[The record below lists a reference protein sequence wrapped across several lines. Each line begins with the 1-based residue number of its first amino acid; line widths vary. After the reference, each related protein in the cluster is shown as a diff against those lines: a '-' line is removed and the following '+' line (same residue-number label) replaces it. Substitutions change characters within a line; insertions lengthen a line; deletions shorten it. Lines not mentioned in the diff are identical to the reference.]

1 MWPVLLPEELVHDL
15 FGARPLVELAA
26 KGLLSDAERDAL
38 VRRRS
43 TALEEIPWTAADVP
57 LLDEADVLLGPRK
70 KRKGDEE
77 HIRTFGHVV
86 VDEAQDLTPMQLRML
101 TRRSLGGSMTVVGD
115 IGQSTG
121 PFAPADW
128 GDVLAHLPNR
138 KPSRQVELTV
148 NYRTPSEIMEVAG
161 RVLAAAAPHLVPPT
175 SVRSAGFG
183 PGVRTVAAHEDVG
196 EVALAVAAEL
206 RREAQGTVAVICPP
220 SLAGPLGAAKED
232 DVSLE
237 DDVSIVPVGSVKGLE
252 FDGVV
257 VVEPGQIAD
266 ESPQGL
272 KALYV
277 SLTRATKRLTIVHA
291 EPLPAVLGL

>member
-1 MWPVLLPEELVHDL
+1 
-15 FGARPLVELAA
+15 
-26 KGLLSDAERDAL
+26 
-38 VRRRS
+38 
-43 TALEEIPWTAADVP
+43 
-57 LLDEADVLLGPRK
+57 
-70 KRKGDEE
+70 
-77 HIRTFGHVV
+77 
-86 VDEAQDLTPMQLRML
+86 
-101 TRRSLGGSMTVVGD
+101 
-115 IGQSTG
+115 
-121 PFAPADW
+121 
-128 GDVLAHLPNR
+128 
-138 KPSRQVELTV
+138 
-148 NYRTPSEIMEVAG
+148 
-161 RVLAAAAPHLVPPT
+161 VLAAAAPHLVPPT
-175 SVRSAGFG
+175 SVRSAGVG
-183 PGVRTVAAHEDVG
+183 PAVRAVSAGEDLT

-206 RREAQGTVAVICPP
+206 RREAQGTVAVVCPP

-291 EPLPAVLGL
+291 EALPAVLGL

>member
-1 MWPVLLPEELVHDL
+1 
-15 FGARPLVELAA
+15 VELAA
-26 KGLLSDAERDAL
+26 RSILGEHERAAL
-38 VRRRS
+38 VRPRS
-43 TALEEIPWTAADVP
+43 TALEEIPWTPADVP
-57 LLDEADVLLGPRK
+57 LLDEAAVLLGPRR
-70 KRKGDEE
+70 KRKADEGE
-77 HIRTFGHVV
+77 LVRTYGHVV
-86 VDEAQDLTPMQLRML
+86 VDEAQDLSPMQLRML
-101 TRRSLGGSMTVVGD
+101 ARRSLGGSMTVVGD
-115 IGQSTG
+115 IGQATG
-121 PFAPADW
+121 SFSPAGWD
-128 GDVLAHLPNR
+128 DVLAHLPRR

-161 RVLAAAAPHLVPPT
+161 RVLAAAAPHLLPPT

-183 PGVRTVAAHEDVG
+183 PAVRAAGGGEDLTG
-196 EVALAVAAEL
+196 VALAVAAEL
-206 RREAQGTVAVICPP
+206 RELAGGTVAVICPP

-257 VVEPGQIAD
+257 VVEPAQIAD

-272 KALYV
+272 RALYV

-291 EPLPAVLGL
+291 EPLPSVLGL